1 MGSKAEAESVARA
14 LHAVL
19 YPEEEY
25 NEELRAKLASRL
37 AEVAESLRSPVGE
50 TKAAARTAL
59 ASTSGNGK
67 KKAREVAEHNF
78 QERMDNMEREEYEE
92 EKRVEMKNKQI
103 QQR

>member
-1 MGSKAEAESVARA
+1 MEALR
-14 LHAVL
+14 LK
-19 YPEEEY
+19 
-25 NEELRAKLASRL
+25 ELEQRELERKY
-37 AEVAESLRSPVGE
+37 
-50 TKAAARTAL
+50 
-59 ASTSGNGK
+59 GK